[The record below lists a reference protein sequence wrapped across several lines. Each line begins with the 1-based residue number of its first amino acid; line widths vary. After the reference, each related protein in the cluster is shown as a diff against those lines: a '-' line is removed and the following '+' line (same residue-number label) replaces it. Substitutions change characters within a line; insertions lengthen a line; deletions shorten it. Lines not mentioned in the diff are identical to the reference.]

1 MFRPCV
7 RCRSHYSA
15 DGAAQ
20 APSLALSCLETGAS
34 LIIGAFINCRSDV
47 SQLAAVNPELAA
59 RFERLRLE
67 VDVPL
72 LPDVNNRAG
81 VRGVEYE
88 AGQQRRREATDALDD
103 ILKEI
108 RAIPGFADF
117 LLSPSESKLV
127 ALAKSGG
134 GYEEHAEDYG

>member
-1 MFRPCV
+1 
-7 RCRSHYSA
+7 
-15 DGAAQ
+15 
-20 APSLALSCLETGAS
+20 
-34 LIIGAFINCRSDV
+34 
-47 SQLAAVNPELAA
+47 
-59 RFERLRLE
+59 
-67 VDVPL
+67 
-72 LPDVNNRAG
+72 
-81 VRGVEYE
+81 
-88 AGQQRRREATDALDD
+88 LDD